1 MKHAIKKIG
10 VALDRFNNGLE
21 LTVGL
26 AAFVMMA
33 MLCFQ
38 VMMRYIFSNPIYG
51 IDEAVVAIMVWV
63 CAIGWD
69 TVYWQ
74 NGHATLEFIVKRLG
88 PMPRRIIFHCSN
100 LIVLVISILFIPA
113 SYTLFKM
120 QETLRPIGGL
130 PFGKAYYYALP
141 VLVMSVIMLVYCG
154 YKTVAYLVLDD
165 ESIVAPEAREEGN
178 AID

>member
-10 VALDRFNNGLE
+10 VVLDRFNNGLE
-21 LTVGL
+21 LLAGL
-26 AAFVMMA
+26 AAFAMMA

-38 VMMRYIFSNPIYG
+38 VMMRYVFSSPIFG

-63 CAIGWD
+63 CAIGWA

-74 NGHATLEFIVKRLG
+74 NGHAMLEFIVKHLG

-100 LIVLVISILFIPA
+100 LIVLVISVIFIPA
-113 SYTLFKM
+113 SYMLFKM
-120 QETLRPIGGL
+120 QENLRPVGGL

-141 VLVMSVIMLVYCG
+141 VLVMSIIVLVYCI
-154 YKTVAYLVLDD
+154 YKTVAYIVLDD
-165 ESIVAPEAREEGN
+165 ESIVVPEAREEGN